1 MRVLFIIWSDRY
13 KTGITILD
21 EQLRGLVSIINS
33 FFCHRGDVNID
44 VNKILVPTAQM
55 FIAYVKI
62 YCLTVEKL
70 LRESGY
76 PDLEKYI
83 KLHEKMVL
91 RIVSQNRKYRRRL
104 DADGFLNFIKDY
116 WLATIR
122 RNGMEFIDY
131 LREYHKV
138 K

>member
-1 MRVLFIIWSDRY
+1 MRVLFIVWSDRY

-33 FFCHRGDVNID
+33 FFFHRGDVNID
-44 VNKILVPTAQM
+44 INRILVPTVQM

-62 YCLTVEKL
+62 NCLTVEKL
-70 LRESGY
+70 LRESGH

-83 KLHEKMVL
+83 KMHEDM
-91 RIVSQNRKYRRRL
+91 IAHIISEDSKYKRRR

-116 WLATIR
+116 WLGTIR
-122 RNGMEFIDY
+122 RNGMEFLDY
-131 LREYHKV
+131 LREYYKV